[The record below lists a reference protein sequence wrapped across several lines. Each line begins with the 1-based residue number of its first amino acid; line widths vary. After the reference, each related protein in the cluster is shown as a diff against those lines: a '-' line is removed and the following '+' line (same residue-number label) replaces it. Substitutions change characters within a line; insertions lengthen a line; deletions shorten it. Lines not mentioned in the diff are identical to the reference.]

1 MVNRQGVRRKAWRRG
16 RLITTG
22 LSTLGALRST
32 TSASKL
38 HEAGCARCYDDH
50 AAEGGSDEQGDA
62 KRELAVE
69 DQKRNGHLLQVLQ
82 DEDKHENQ

>member
-1 MVNRQGVRRKAWRRG
+1 MGGAWGPLAQGHQPP
-16 RLITTG
+16 G

-38 HEAGCARCYDDH
+38 HDAGCACCYDDH
-50 AAEGGSDEQGDA
+50 AAERGGDEQGDA
-62 KRELAVE
+62 KRDLAVE
-69 DQKRNGHLLQVLQ
+69 DQERNGHLLQVLQ